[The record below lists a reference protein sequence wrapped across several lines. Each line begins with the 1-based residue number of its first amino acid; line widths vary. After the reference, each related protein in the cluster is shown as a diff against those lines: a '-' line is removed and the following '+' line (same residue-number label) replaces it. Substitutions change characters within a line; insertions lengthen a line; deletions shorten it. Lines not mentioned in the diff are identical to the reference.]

1 MKQNYSDTVR
11 MRMQA
16 CGVRKQVFADAV
28 GVSVRTVY
36 NFLHGTSD
44 VSVST
49 VEAFDKCA
57 LMFLRQNG
65 G

>member
-1 MKQNYSDTVR
+1 MKQNYSDIVR

-16 CGVRKQVFADAV
+16 CGASKQDFADAV

-36 NFLHGTSD
+36 NFLDGTSD

>member
-1 MKQNYSDTVR
+1 MKHNYSDMVR

-16 CGVRKQVFADAV
+16 CGASRQYFADAV
-28 GVSVRTVY
+28 GVSLHTVY
-36 NFLHGTSD
+36 NFLNDTSD

-57 LMFLRQNG
+57 LMFLKQNG

>member
-1 MKQNYSDTVR
+1 MKQNYSDIVR

-16 CGVRKQVFADAV
+16 CGASKQDFADAV
-28 GVSVRTVY
+28 GISLRTVY
-36 NFLHGTSD
+36 NFLENTTD